1 MVQLITRAM
10 KRHQLPLVLSLKQI
24 CCGLPSQMVCRF
36 FQIPAFSH
44 RGTLHR
50 IGNNRVAAIV
60 AISGLLSAIAGAS
73 PLQELDLSR
82 PVHRVRVPLL
92 LGENGTTGGYIEA
105 GKIHL
110 ESKKIGPM
118 RVRALASP
126 VISGLVVELSY
137 GENRASDTWVQALWG
152 LLDFKGY
159 AMPVTIRDFSIR
171 RFRGETIL
179 QARQAAVQAEE
190 KRLHLQDA
198 VVKKGHSD
206 LRLPHA
212 WLLLGGEA
220 AGNLVWSDPATGR
233 PVTRLLLEK

>member
-1 MVQLITRAM
+1 M
-10 KRHQLPLVLSLKQI
+10 KRHASNERSRWALRRMLCLLTALQS
-24 CCGLPSQMVCRF
+24 C
-36 FQIPAFSH
+36 A
-44 RGTLHR
+44 LHQ
-50 IGNNRVAAIV
+50 ALFA
-60 AISGLLSAIAGAS
+60 AS

-82 PVHRVRVPLL
+82 PVHRVRAPLL
-92 LGENGTTGGYIEA
+92 LGENGRTGGYIEA

-126 VISGLVVELSY
+126 VISGLVVELPY
-137 GENRASDTWVQALWG
+137 GENRASDTWVHALWG

-206 LRLPHA
+206 LLLPHA